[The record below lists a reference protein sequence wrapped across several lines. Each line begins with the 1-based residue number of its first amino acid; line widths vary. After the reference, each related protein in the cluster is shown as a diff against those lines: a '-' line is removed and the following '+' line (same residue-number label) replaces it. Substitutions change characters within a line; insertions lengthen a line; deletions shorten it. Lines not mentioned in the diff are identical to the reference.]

1 MKRVTR
7 TRPPGQWQFEAHT
20 ARGRGTAP
28 RARQARTRNRK
39 ILTGSSL
46 HLCSRVPHG
55 PRKISRYVGMCSA
68 IFAFSV
74 LRRDVASHV
83 ASSGRACRVG
93 RRVGRRVRWIDGSR
107 SLSPFYFPAR
117 RAGGGRGRGA
127 RGGAARR
134 LAEARARA
142 RARWPVRRVVSLS
155 RLQFCESICNFLAVG
170 ALGCS
175 TNNTG
180 ECARGWC
187 VLQRNLSLREKIR
200 VPGCTAPHLLG
211 DGKWASAARTVTHL
225 RHAGLSRDVG
235 RGKLTLVAYDFA
247 TGRRAL
253 ELEPLA
259 RLPLGGVLAGQLSVP
274 LGAGAA
280 VVSEVTAASNERPRR
295 VRVVDERGDELA
307 QPVVV
312 RSRPWRAVCTQ
323 NPAVFTLCQFMHLTK
338 SSKENGNVMCL
349 RTCPPGRPSAG
360 RSGPASPCQGPWE
373 APLQTE

>member
-1 MKRVTR
+1 MVR
-7 TRPPGQWQFEAHT
+7 
-20 ARGRGTAP
+20 AP
-28 RARQARTRNRK
+28 AEP
-39 ILTGSSL
+39 I
-46 HLCSRVPHG
+46 
-55 PRKISRYVGMCSA
+55 
-68 IFAFSV
+68 
-74 LRRDVASHV
+74 
-83 ASSGRACRVG
+83 
-93 RRVGRRVRWIDGSR
+93 
-107 SLSPFYFPAR
+107 
-117 RAGGGRGRGA
+117 AG
-127 RGGAARR
+127 
-134 LAEARARA
+134 
-142 RARWPVRRVVSLS
+142 
-155 RLQFCESICNFLAVG
+155 
-170 ALGCS
+170 
-175 TNNTG
+175 
-180 ECARGWC
+180 
-187 VLQRNLSLREKIR
+187 EKIR

-323 NPAVFTLCQFMHLTK
+323 NPAVFTIVSVHAPHKKQQGERQCDVLAYL
-338 SSKENGNVMCL
+338 SSGSAICGPVGAGFALSRSMGSAIANGVSSCYL
-349 RTCPPGRPSAG
+349 LSVRRPVVFLSW
-360 RSGPASPCQGPWE
+360 PF
-373 APLQTE
+373 L